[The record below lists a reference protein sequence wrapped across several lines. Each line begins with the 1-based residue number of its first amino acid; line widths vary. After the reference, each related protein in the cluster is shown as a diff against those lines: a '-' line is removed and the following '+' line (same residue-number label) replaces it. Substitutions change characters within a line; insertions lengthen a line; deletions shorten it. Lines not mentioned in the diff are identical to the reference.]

1 VHRRTLAAAASA
13 AVAIATALVVPA
25 TAGTA
30 AAAPAASSG
39 TTRYVV
45 LGADGATRSA
55 AVAAITRAGGRIVA
69 ENRSI
74 GAYTVTGGAGFAA
87 AARRQPALT
96 GAVPDQVIGRAPA
109 TPTRTDPDAEPA
121 ATRAARARAG
131 VAAKAGVPARVAPGP
146 TAAVAPEPLAG
157 YQWDMR
163 MIKADQAYQTTLGSP
178 KVKVGIIDSGI
189 DTSNPDLGGHTDLAL
204 SRNFVTDIPAID
216 GPCEFAGCVDP
227 VGHDDSG
234 HGTHVAGTVAAAANG
249 VGIAGVAP
257 DVTLVEVRAG
267 QDSGYLF
274 LNPVLSAITYAADT
288 GLDVVNMSF
297 YVDPW
302 LFNCS
307 ANPAD
312 SPEAQAEQ
320 RTVIQAMTR
329 AMNYAHRKNV
339 TMVVSLGN
347 NHDDLGNPR
356 PDTSS
361 PDYPDGAAYTR
372 PIDNADC
379 LVFPVEGPHAIDVS
393 ALGPSGRKA
402 DYSNYGAERITVS
415 APGGFFRDGFGT
427 PTYRTDQNLIL
438 STYPLNVLQAEGQ
451 VDADGNVV
459 AGYENS
465 VFKSCTAAGAC
476 GYYAYLQGT
485 SMAAPHATGVAA
497 LIVSRWGKG
506 AGAKFGLAPDSVEK
520 VLTTSAAN
528 QACPASGVETYVNEG
543 RSAEFD
549 APCTGTLEF
558 NSLYGHGI
566 VDALAVV
573 SGPFRP

>member
-1 VHRRTLAAAASA
+1 VQRRPLAATAAA

-30 AAAPAASSG
+30 TAAPAASSG
-39 TTRYVV
+39 STRYVV
-45 LGADGATRSA
+45 LAADGASRAA
-55 AVAAITRAGGRIVA
+55 AVAAIGRAGGRVVA
-69 ENRSI
+69 ENTAI
-74 GAYTVTGGAGFAA
+74 GAYTVEGGAGFAT
-87 AARRQPALT
+87 AARQQGALT
-96 GAVPDQVIGRAPA
+96 GAVADRAIGKAPA
-109 TPTRTDPDAEPA
+109 APTRPDPTAE
-121 ATRAARARAG
+121 RAARTRAG
-131 VAAKAGVPARVAPGP
+131 VKAKAAPR
-146 TAAVAPEPLAG
+146 AATTEPLSG

-163 MIKADQAYQTTLGSP
+163 MIKADQAQRTTLGSR

-189 DTSNPDLGGHTDLAL
+189 DARNPDLAPNVDLDL
-204 SRNFVTDIPAID
+204 SRNFVTDIPALD
-216 GPCEFAGCVDP
+216 GACEFAGCVDP
-227 VGHDDSG
+227 AGWDDSG

-257 DVTLVEVRAG
+257 GVTLVNVRAG

-274 LNPVLSAITYAADT
+274 LNPVISAITYAADA

-302 LFNCS
+302 LYNCT

-320 RTVIQAMTR
+320 RTIIQAMTR

-339 TMVVSLGN
+339 TMVTSLGN
-347 NHDDLGNPR
+347 NHEDLGNPR
-356 PDTSS
+356 DDVAS
-361 PDYPDGAAYTR
+361 PGYPGPTYTR

-379 LVFPVEGPHAIDVS
+379 LVFPVEGPHAITVS
-393 ALGPSGRKA
+393 SLGPSARKA
-402 DYSNYGAERITVS
+402 DYSNYGTEQITVS
-415 APGGFFRDGFGT
+415 APGGWFRDGFGT
-427 PTYRTDQNLIL
+427 PTFRTDANQIL
-438 STYPLNVLQAEGQ
+438 STYPLNVLQAQGR

-459 AGYENS
+459 AGFENA
-465 VFKSCTAAGAC
+465 VFKSCTAAGVC

-485 SMAAPHATGVAA
+485 SMAAPHAAGVAA

-506 AGAKFGLAPDSVEK
+506 AGANFRLAPDKVEK
-520 VLTTSAAN
+520 VLTESASN
-528 QACPASGVETYVNEG
+528 QPCPAAGKETYVQEG
-543 RSAEFD
+543 RDVTWD